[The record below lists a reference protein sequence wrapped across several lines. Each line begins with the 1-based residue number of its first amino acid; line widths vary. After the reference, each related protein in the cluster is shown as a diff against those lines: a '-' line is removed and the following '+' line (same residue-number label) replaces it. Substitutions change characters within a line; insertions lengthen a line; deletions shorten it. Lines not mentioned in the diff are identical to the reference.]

1 MTVVAPLVA
10 VIVTVSPVCAP
21 ETPMSGVVSDVV
33 LSVDDDPVSD
43 AASRSGS
50 EGLLGVVVS
59 MTMLRAADAPEALF

>member
-1 MTVVAPLVA
+1 MVVEPFTA
-10 VIVTVSPVCAP
+10 VIVTMSPVCTT
-21 ETPMSGVVSDVV
+21 ETPTSGVVSDVV

>member
-1 MTVVAPLVA
+1 
-10 VIVTVSPVCAP
+10 
-21 ETPMSGVVSDVV
+21 MSGVVSDVV

-59 MTMLRAADAPEALF
+59 MTMLRAADAPEVLF

>member
-1 MTVVAPLVA
+1 MVVEPFTAL
-10 VIVTVSPVCAP
+10 IVTMSPVCTP

-33 LSVDDDPVSD
+33 LSVDDEPVSD

-59 MTMLRAADAPEALF
+59 MTMLSGADAPEALF

>member
-1 MTVVAPLVA
+1 MVVEPFTAL
-10 VIVTVSPVCAP
+10 IVTMSPVCTP

-33 LSVDDDPVSD
+33 LSVDDEPVSD

-59 MTMLRAADAPEALF
+59 ITMLRGADAPEALF

>member
-1 MTVVAPLVA
+1 MVVEPFTA
-10 VIVTVSPVCAP
+10 VIVTMSPVCTP

-50 EGLLGVVVS
+50 KGLLGAVVS
-59 MTMLRAADAPEALF
+59 MTMLIAADAPEALF

>member
-1 MTVVAPLVA
+1 MVVEPFTAL
-10 VIVTVSPVCAP
+10 IVTMSPVCTP

-50 EGLLGVVVS
+50 EGLLGAVVS
-59 MTMLRAADAPEALF
+59 ITILRGADAPEALF

>member
-1 MTVVAPLVA
+1 MVVEPLTA
-10 VIVTVSPVCAP
+10 VIVTMSPVCTP

-50 EGLLGVVVS
+50 EALLGAVVS
-59 MTMLRAADAPEALF
+59 RTMLRGADAPEALF

>member
-1 MTVVAPLVA
+1 MVVEPFTAL
-10 VIVTVSPVCAP
+10 IVTVPPVCTP

>member
-1 MTVVAPLVA
+1 MVVEPFTALIMTM
-10 VIVTVSPVCAP
+10 SPVCTP

-50 EGLLGVVVS
+50 EALLGAVVS
-59 MTMLRAADAPEALF
+59 MTMLRGADAPEALF

>member
-1 MTVVAPLVA
+1 MVVEPFTA
-10 VIVTVSPVCAP
+10 VIVIMSPVCTP

-50 EGLLGVVVS
+50 EGLLGAVVS
-59 MTMLRAADAPEALF
+59 MTMLGGVDAPEALF